1 MSKCRKCGVD
11 VLDDTEY
18 CPLCRGALDR
28 SDGDTPVVRFNDY
41 PDVIT
46 TLHRFSLVK
55 RILFFIAVVVSL
67 LAAYVNFEY
76 AKRPL
81 WSVVVIYAVFFIFFT
96 FCRFINERYQVFT
109 KISLT
114 VFWGL
119 IYTVVI
125 DAVFGFTRWSINYVL
140 PGAIFLIDVVRSHSH
155 YSDADGCCDI
165 GCCLPGGLPVICH
178 PLPRNIDPGRPGGVD
193 GTAAQISSVKRLW

>member
-1 MSKCRKCGVD
+1 M
-11 VLDDTEY
+11 
-18 CPLCRGALDR
+18 
-28 SDGDTPVVRFNDY
+28 
-41 PDVIT
+41 
-46 TLHRFSLVK
+46 K

-140 PGAIFLIDVVRSHSH
+140 PGAIFLIDVVLIILMIVDHRNFQS
-155 YSDADGCCDI
+155 YMVFEIVMIVVGLIPIILMLTDVVTSDAVCQ
-165 GCCLPGGLPVICH
+165 
-178 PLPRNIDPGRPGGVD
+178 
-193 GTAAQISSVKRLW
+193 AAFLSSVILFLGTLILGGRAAWTELQRRFHL